1 MAEQARRRARLVP
14 LREVDQRL
22 REAWTDLACRAVEP
36 NPYLEPGPVL
46 AAARHLPDGAAAELL
61 VVERAGRLELALPVL
76 RARGYRRVPVPTYRA
91 WGHDDCFLETPL
103 LDSPDPEA
111 TWGSALA
118 GLASGTTGWLSFEQL
133 PGDGA
138 VRLALEA
145 AGRRGAAPV
154 VLGSTERPVVHR
166 RAEATYLDGRL
177 SSSRRRKLG
186 RTRRRLERELDA
198 EVSLVD
204 RSAVDP
210 QAALAR
216 FLELEAGGWKG
227 EAGTA
232 LATSSARAAAFTE
245 TFADACAAGRA
256 QLWELRAGETVVAA
270 LCVLVGGS
278 GAFHVKTAFDEAF
291 SSSSPGLQLEVAVLE
306 AFHDDPALEWIDSGS
321 VEDAS
326 SPSTLLYPDRRR
338 LDAVVVPLRG
348 RASRLPALT
357 LRGSMLW
364 RARRSRGAEPGE
376 D

>member
-1 MAEQARRRARLVP
+1 MTEQARRRARLVP
-14 LREVDQRL
+14 LSAVDPRL
-22 REAWTDLACRAVEP
+22 REAWEDLAGRAVEP

-46 AAARHLPDGAAAELL
+46 AAARHLPDGAGAGLL
-61 VVERAGRLELALPVL
+61 LVERAGRLELALPVL
-76 RARGYRRVPVPTYRA
+76 RARGYRRVPVPTYRV
-91 WGHDDCFLETPL
+91 WGHADCFLETPL
-103 LDSPDPEA
+103 LDSSDPEA

-118 GLASGTTGWLSFEQL
+118 RLASGATGWLSFEQL
-133 PGDGA
+133 PGDGP
-138 VRLALEA
+138 VRAALEA
-145 AGRRGAAPV
+145 ALRRGAAPV
-154 VLGSTERPVVHR
+154 VLASTERPMVHH

-186 RTRRRLERELDA
+186 RTGRRLERELDA
-198 EVSLVD
+198 QVRLVD
-204 RSAVDP
+204 RSGLDP
-210 QAALAR
+210 EAALAR
-216 FLELEAGGWKG
+216 FLELEAAGWKG

-232 LATSSARAAAFTE
+232 LAASSARAAAFTD
-245 TFADACAAGRA
+245 TFVGACAAGRA
-256 QLWELRAGETVVAA
+256 QLWELRGGETVVAA
-270 LCVLVGGS
+270 LCVLVAGG

-306 AFHDDPALEWIDSGS
+306 AFHDDPALGWIDSGS
-321 VEDAS
+321 VEDVA